1 MSHLSLRP
9 VLHQLRRLAAPPA
22 GELTDRQLLECFAAR
37 HEEAAFAA
45 LVRRH
50 GPMVHGV
57 CRRLL
62 RQEQDAEDAFQAT
75 FLVLARRAAGL
86 GWHDSVAGWLYQ
98 VASRISLKARA
109 QATRRRLQE
118 RQARPMPRYDEADPT
133 ARWELQELLDEELR
147 RLPEKYRAPV
157 VLCYLEG
164 KSHAEAAR
172 QLGWPAGTVKGRL
185 ARARQR
191 LRGRLARRGLAP
203 ASAAVALLLADQL
216 SPAAVPAALGDAA
229 VRAAGPFAAG
239 SAVGGAA
246 PAQAVAL
253 AEAMLQATAAGKLR
267 LCTLLLAALAL
278 CGVGAGL
285 LTASW
290 KGGPSAAAAE
300 PPPAAAGARDEP
312 PAPRDGKPAAAGRPA
327 ADALRALLAERAGG
341 SVRSEAAVAAGL
353 DWLARHQAAD
363 GHWSLNG
370 FDADGHC
377 DCTGPASQK
386 NDTAGTAFGLLPF
399 LAAGITPRSTGKDAA
414 YAKTVERG
422 LAFLRKS
429 QAAEGELPG
438 GMYAHALG
446 TMALCQAYALT
457 GDPALKEP
465 AQQAVNY
472 IVDGQSPRA
481 GGWGYVPRQ
490 ERSDTSVTGWQV
502 QALKWGELAGLP
514 IPEKT
519 KDGVARWLD
528 SCESPDGGYGYV
540 GPMPT
545 ATMTASGLLCRQA
558 LGWGKRKPTL
568 VGGVKYLQP
577 LPPGGQPNLYYD
589 YYATQVLYNLGGPRW
604 AGWNRAERDRLVE
617 AQDKGDTPG
626 HAHQKGSWTPERD
639 IFGGAGGRV
648 MTTSLALLVLEVYYR
663 TDLVLAGR
671 PPRPL
676 KAGDLP
682 ALWDDL
688 AGDSVPRAQQAVWA
702 LARAPEQAVPFLKER
717 LAPARVEV
725 DRRRLDQ
732 AVVELDDDTFAVR
745 EKAAEDLEKAGEL
758 AEPVLRKVVDGKP
771 TPEARRRA
779 EILLEKI
786 NEAPYTPEWQ
796 RTLRALEA
804 LELSGTPEARRL
816 LEALAGGTP
825 EARLTREAK
834 AALDRLEKRP
844 GAGP

>member
-1 MSHLSLRP
+1 MSRLSLRP
-9 VLHQLRRLAAPPA
+9 VLHQLRRLAAPAA
-22 GELTDRQLLECFAAR
+22 GELTDRQLLACFAAR
-37 HEEAAFAA
+37 HEGAAFAA

-75 FLVLARRAAGL
+75 FLVLARKASGL
-86 GWHDSVAGWLYQ
+86 GWHESVAGWLYQ

-109 QATRRRLQE
+109 QAARRRLLE
-118 RQARPMPRYDEADPT
+118 RQARPMPLHDETDPM
-133 ARWELQELLDEELR
+133 ARRELQELLDEELR

-172 QLGWPAGTVKGRL
+172 QLGWPTGTVKGRL

-191 LRGRLARRGLAP
+191 LRSRLTRRGVAP
-203 ASAAVALLLADQL
+203 ASAVALLLADRL
-216 SPAAVPAALGDAA
+216 APAAVPAALGDAV

-239 SAVGGAA
+239 SAIGGAA

-253 AEAMLQATAAGKLR
+253 AEALLRATSAGKLR
-267 LCTLLLAALAL
+267 LVALLLAALAV

-285 LTASW
+285 LTADW
-290 KGGPSAAAAE
+290 KTGRAVAAAE
-300 PPPAAAGARDEP
+300 PPAGARDEP
-312 PAPRDGKPAAAGRPA
+312 PPRPDRDQAAPGRPT
-327 ADALRALLAERAGG
+327 ADALRALLAERSGG
-341 SVRSEAAVAAGL
+341 SVRSAAAVAAGL

-363 GHWSLNG
+363 GHWSLNA

-377 DCTGPASQK
+377 DCSGPGSQK

-399 LAAGITPRSTGKDAA
+399 LAAGITPRSTGKDAV
-414 YAKTVERG
+414 YARTVERG
-422 LAFLRKS
+422 LAFLTKE
-429 QAAEGELPG
+429 QTAQGELPG
-438 GMYAHALG
+438 GMYAHGLG
-446 TMALCQAYALT
+446 AMALCEAYALT
-457 GDPALKEP
+457 GDPVLKGPARSALD
-465 AQQAVNY
+465 Y
-472 IVDGQSPRA
+472 IVQGQSPSA
-481 GGWGYVPRQ
+481 GGWSYTPRQ

-519 KDGVARWLD
+519 RDGVTRWLD
-528 SCESPDGGYGYV
+528 SCESPEGGYGYV
-540 GPMPT
+540 MPQPSPS
-545 ATMTASGLLCRQA
+545 MTASGLLSRQA
-558 LGWGKRKPTL
+558 LGWGKRKPTIL
-568 VGGVKYLQP
+568 GGVKYLQP
-577 LPPGGQPNLYYD
+577 VAPGAPPNLYYD

-604 AGWNRAERDRLVE
+604 ADWNRTLRDRLIE
-617 AQDKGDTPG
+617 RQDKGDTPG

-639 IFGGAGGRV
+639 VFGAAGGRV

-663 TDLVLAGR
+663 TDLVLATR

-676 KAGDLP
+676 QAGDLP
-682 ALWDDL
+682 PLWEDL
-688 AGDSVPRAQQAVWA
+688 AGDNVPAAQQAVWA
-702 LARAPEQAVPFLKER
+702 LARAPQQAVPFLKEH
-717 LAPARVEV
+717 LAPAKVEV

-732 AVVELDDDTFAVR
+732 VIAELDDDGFAVR
-745 EKAAEDLEKAGEL
+745 QKAAEDLEKAGEV
-758 AEPVLRKVVDGKP
+758 AEPVLRKLLDGKP
-771 TPEARRRA
+771 TIEARRRA

-786 NEAPYTPEWQ
+786 NGAPYTPEWQ

-834 AALDRLEKRP
+834 AALDRLGKP
-844 GAGP
+844 PPDSP